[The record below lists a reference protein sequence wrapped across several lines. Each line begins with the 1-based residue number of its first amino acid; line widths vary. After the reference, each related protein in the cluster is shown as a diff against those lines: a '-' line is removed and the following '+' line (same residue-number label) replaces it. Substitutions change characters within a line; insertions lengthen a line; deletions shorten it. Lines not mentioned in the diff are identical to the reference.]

1 MLRKIIVVFLFI
13 IYAFN
18 LYSQAEAIS
27 YLNEDLKES
36 YSIDKRV
43 ELYNKLAFEYMLF
56 DNNNSINYANLALDF
71 NGDRLIE
78 ERIRSLLIIGFNE
91 LIINKDSI
99 SNKID
104 EANGLLTKFNIR
116 NRELLA
122 FSYFITGF
130 STISQKDHS
139 KGFDLILKANNL
151 YLKLD
156 NQLMINLTKSAL
168 ASLHISLRQYNKAAK
183 IMRETIDYY
192 DKNNLGKYSIL
203 SKMKL
208 GKVHELNRDYIS
220 AEKLLLEAIEE
231 ANDKFSILLP
241 YITNT
246 TMSFYINRQKP
257 LKALDLYKKYIERFF
272 DRTSPI
278 EKRIIYKN
286 LITIYTML
294 GEYPTAMK
302 YSNIVLAQ
310 IEDDSILRN
319 IIYNQVAYLYIKL
332 GNLEKAETYLFDVW
346 SDINNKDYSPVMQEN
361 LKYIKQIYLL
371 REDYKELYNFAN
383 IHIDKILD
391 YYDSESYKN
400 LLESEEE
407 FQVNQREYEISL
419 MKSNQRFR
427 LISLFIISFLF
438 LLIIIS
444 AVIQLKTVKKDK
456 KIFEQMARTDYLTKL
471 YNRRTFLEKVEEE
484 EIRYLRSD
492 LGYSII
498 ITDVDNFKIFN
509 DDYGH
514 ECGDDV
520 LKVVSKTLKKTCR
533 KQDTVA
539 RWGGEEFIILLPET
553 DISGAKVIAKRLKEA
568 IEGLELIFNGTKL
581 RVTMTFGVNNFS
593 EDLNI
598 DQIVHYADLALL
610 HGKKVGKNVVV
621 AYPDIKDFT
630 SS

>member
-1 MLRKIIVVFLFI
+1 MLRRITVLLLFTISVLNVYSQTDNI
-13 IYAFN
+13 IY
-18 LYSQAEAIS
+18 LTDD
-27 YLNEDLKES
+27 LNNS

-43 ELYNKLAFEYMLF
+43 EIYNQLAFEYMLF
-56 DNNNSINYANLALDF
+56 DNNKSIKFAKLALDF
-71 NGDRLIE
+71 NGDKLIE

-91 LIINKDSI
+91 LVINQSRI
-99 SNKID
+99 SGKIE
-104 EANGLLTKFNIR
+104 EANGLIAKFNIR
-116 NRELLA
+116 SRELLA

-130 STISQKDHS
+130 STISQKDQS

-151 YLKLD
+151 YYKLD

-168 ASLHISLRQYNKAAK
+168 ASLHISLRQYNKAAR

-192 DKNNLGKYSIL
+192 NKNNLKKYSIL

-208 GKVHELNRDYIS
+208 GQIHELNKNYTD
-220 AEKLLLEAIEE
+220 AEKLLLEAVDE
-231 ANDKFSILLP
+231 ANESYKILLP
-241 YITNT
+241 YITY
-246 TMSFYINRQKP
+246 TMMSYYINRQKP
-257 LKALDLYKKYIERFF
+257 IKALNLYRKYIERTFHT
-272 DRTSPI
+272 TSPI

-294 GEYPTAMK
+294 GDYPTAMK
-302 YSNIVLAQ
+302 YSNIVLGQ
-310 IEDDSILRN
+310 IEENSILKN
-319 IIYNQVAYLYIKL
+319 VIYNQVAYLYIKL
-332 GNLEKAETYLFDVW
+332 GYLEKAEDYLFDVW
-346 SDINNKDYSPVMQEN
+346 EDIKDNDYSTVMQEN

-371 REDYKELYNFAN
+371 KEDYKELYNFAN
-383 IHIDKILD
+383 IHIAKIHN

-407 FQVNQREYEISL
+407 FQVNQKEYEINIMRSD
-419 MKSNQRFR
+419 QRFR
-427 LISLFIISFLF
+427 IISLFTISFLF

-444 AVIQLKTVKKDK
+444 VIIQLKTVKKDK
-456 KIFEQMARTDYLTKL
+456 QIFENMARTDYLTKL
-471 YNRRTFLEKVEEE
+471 FNRRTFLEKVEEE
-484 EIRYLRSD
+484 EIRYLRSNF
-492 LGYSII
+492 GYSII

-520 LKVVSKTLKKTCR
+520 LKIVSKTLRKTCR

-553 DISGAKVIAKRLKEA
+553 DVVGAKVIANRLKEA
-568 IEGLELIFNGTKL
+568 IEGLELVFNDTKL
-581 RVTMTFGVNNFS
+581 KITMTFGVNNFS
-593 EDLNI
+593 EELNI

-610 HGKKVGKNVVV
+610 HGKKIGKNVVV
-621 AYPDIKDFT
+621 AYPDIKEET